1 MAAPSAPPLIAARIA
16 AARRQ
21 AGWSQQRLAQAVGA
35 AQTTVSSW
43 ERGRTEPGR
52 EDVRRIAEV
61 LDIPVARLELD
72 SAERGQGG
80 AATAPLVG
88 FVSAGSRAHFFADG
102 QGPFD
107 EVAAPD
113 GATER
118 TVAVEI
124 RGESLGS
131 FFNEWLVYYDDVRAP
146 VTPDL
151 IGRLCVVGL
160 VDGRVLI
167 KKIKASQAPGLYHLL
182 SQTEEPILD
191 VEVVWAARVRSMTPR

>member
-1 MAAPSAPPLIAARIA
+1 MAAAPSPPSIAARIA

-21 AGWSQQRLAQAVGA
+21 AGWSQQRLARAVSA

-52 EDVRRIAEV
+52 EDVRRIAEA
-61 LDIPVARLELD
+61 LDIPIARLELD
-72 SAERGQGG
+72 SAERGLVRAG
-80 AATAPLVG
+80 TAPLVG

-113 GATER
+113 GATEQ

-167 KKIKASQAPGLYHLL
+167 KKIKASQTPGVYHLL
-182 SQTEEPILD
+182 SQTEESILD

>member
-1 MAAPSAPPLIAARIA
+1 MTSISERIA
-16 AARRQ
+16 AARRL
-21 AGWSQQRLAQAVGA
+21 AGWSQQRLARAVGA

-43 ERGRTEPGR
+43 ERGRTEPTR
-52 EDVRRIAEV
+52 DDVRRIATA
-61 LDIPVARLELD
+61 LDLPVARLELD
-72 SAERGQGG
+72 GVDRAASGQD
-80 AATAPLVG
+80 AAPLVG

-107 EVAAPD
+107 EVPAPEGSTD
-113 GATER
+113 R

-124 RGESLGS
+124 RGDSLGS

-151 IGRLCVVGL
+151 IGRLCVVG
-160 VDGRVLI
+160 VADGRVLI
-167 KKIKASQAPGLYHLL
+167 KKIKASQTPGLYHLL

-191 VEVVWAARVRSMTPR
+191 VEVLWAARVRSMTPR

>member
-1 MAAPSAPPLIAARIA
+1 MPIADRIA
-16 AARRQ
+16 DIRRQ
-21 AGWSQQRLAQAVGA
+21 KGWSQQRLAKAVGA

-43 ERGRTEPGR
+43 ERGRTEPSR
-52 EDVRRIAEV
+52 DDARRIAQALEV
-61 LDIPVARLELD
+61 PLARLELD
-72 SAERGQGG
+72 APERAAAG
-80 AATAPLVG
+80 AAASTPLVG

-107 EVAAPD
+107 EVRAPEGSTD
-113 GATER
+113 A

-124 RGESLGS
+124 RGDSLGS

-151 IGRLCVVGL
+151 LGRLCVVGL
-160 VDGRVLI
+160 PDGRVLI
-167 KKIKASQAPGLYHLL
+167 KKLKASQTPGHYHLL

>member
-1 MAAPSAPPLIAARIA
+1 MAIADRIA

-21 AGWSQQRLAQAVGA
+21 KGWSQQRLAQALGA

-43 ERGRTEPGR
+43 ERGRTEPSR
-52 EDVRRIAEV
+52 DDARRVAQALE
-61 LDIPVARLELD
+61 IPLARLELD
-72 SAERGQGG
+72 RSDAREQVPVVGYVAAGAHAHYYAEGQGN
-80 AATAPLVG
+80 
-88 FVSAGSRAHFFADG
+88 
-102 QGPFD
+102 FD
-107 EVAAPD
+107 EVPAPED
-113 GATER
+113 ASPA

-131 FFNEWLVYYDDVRAP
+131 FFNEWLVFYDDVREP

-160 VDGRVLI
+160 ADGRILI
-167 KKIKASQAPGLYHLL
+167 KKIKRSQSPGLYHLL

-191 VEVVWAARVRSMTPR
+191 VEVLWAARVKSMQPR